1 MVVENWNWIDNQWV
15 QIYNRFLDF
24 GAFKGPVWF
33 TIATLIRIISS
44 VPLTAEG
51 HKCFSSILC
60 KWVAST
66 HTRLQELPNILVLK
80 SPKVLGGKQ
89 KNAHPE
95 KPTSNANNN
104 GGILLNTKFSWGEG
118 RVFGQPQKGKAAVY
132 YKLISAQTHWH
143 THTH

>member
-15 QIYNRFLDF
+15 KMYNRFLDF

-89 KNAHPE
+89 KKCPPWKTHE
-95 KPTSNANNN
+95 QRKQQRRHF
-104 GGILLNTKFSWGEG
+104 IEYKVFVG
-118 RVFGQPQKGKAAVY
+118 RGSGVWATPKRQGRSV
-132 YKLISAQTHWH
+132 L
-143 THTH
+143 